1 MLLALWPQGWSRQ
14 QRSNATLVAA
24 LVVMVLALSLLG
36 QLLSFFPDPIGPN
49 AQAFSEGA
57 RTTLWLTLVS
67 GAVGLVL
74 GTAAALARTARWTP
88 VRWVAGVYIWAIRG
102 TPLQVADALEEWHS
116 AGACDGFMM
125 MFPMMQDGL
134 THFVNGVVPELQRR
148 GLLRTEQDG
157 VTLRDALGIPRPP
170 HPATLTAS
178 SEHAAE

>member
-74 GTAAALARTARWTP
+74 GTAAALARTARWTA
-88 VRWVAGVYIWAIRG
+88 VRWRWVHSCCSKKVTSSAHSNGRAAPSTCIR
-102 TPLQVADALEEWHS
+102 
-116 AGACDGFMM
+116 
-125 MFPMMQDGL
+125 
-134 THFVNGVVPELQRR
+134 
-148 GLLRTEQDG
+148 RT
-157 VTLRDALGIPRPP
+157 
-170 HPATLTAS
+170 
-178 SEHAAE
+178 